1 MPCSSH
7 PPAMAF
13 PPTAQC
19 DWSLSQN
26 RTLHDFPH
34 EEPSPP
40 RTPATPA
47 RCKASGSLRQTDP
60 RLARARWL
68 RALGSHLPI
77 SASVPTVLG
86 PGEGRGGGVR
96 SCCLLTA
103 HCVLCILGPQSSPTG
118 TSVRAECLP
127 WEQWAQGA
135 VCRSLSIAP
144 ARPGRAPCEQVSPA
158 HGGGGLSIMPRT
170 ELSRAYG
177 GKVGRRAV
185 QLHAHFYKGT
195 GHRALQGGRSCYI
208 NTGRSPTRL

>member
-1 MPCSSH
+1 MKTKDESGGGSLVPCSSH

-86 PGEGRGGGVR
+86 PGEGRGGGAR

-118 TSVRAECLP
+118 TSVQAECLP

-135 VCRSLSIAP
+135 VISLSVGLCPLRRLAQAEHHVNKCP
-144 ARPGRAPCEQVSPA
+144 QHTEVAAYPLCQEQS
-158 HGGGGLSIMPRT
+158 
-170 ELSRAYG
+170 
-177 GKVGRRAV
+177 
-185 QLHAHFYKGT
+185 
-195 GHRALQGGRSCYI
+195 
-208 NTGRSPTRL
+208 